1 MSLETQTQTGASGS
15 ARPFRRR
22 RTRVG
27 NDKKIQD
34 DEFMA
39 AAIGDVEWLRQSLR
53 DQHLEKGQIN
63 YDKNGLTALHLAAIH
78 GRLDCLKLLIE
89 KYKFDINLA
98 SSTGWRAIHL
108 CISNQTGKRAIQCL
122 QYLLD
127 KKADSSIGN
136 DDGITPLHQAGSE
149 GHVQCLKM
157 LIDHG
162 AKIDGEDCRGHT
174 PLDLAKL
181 WGHRKCARIIAAEMW
196 QQGKDNIA
204 KEMQQL
210 RKLKMQQVLKEM
222 ELEAEFKAQNEH
234 YSEDEF
240 KQWLAK
246 KGMENN
252 APTGPKHLKE
262 REKEKKE
269 SIKPSQESLSKPNSM
284 TSRSV
289 GSMGTKGRKADTLPV
304 WKSSRPRDMSPLSR
318 KTTNIS
324 SFTEDLDSG
333 LHEQPAEADQQ
344 DVEQPRAKSAGYV
357 NPNRWQI
364 PLKVDDPPYITNL
377 TDDYPRDEF
386 TKMPL
391 VESAPKFYDGRHGP
405 RLYKDDVKEGD
416 VDTKKKLRKPNL
428 PKETIKKVLSK
439 DGSILERPIVFKPR
453 HIHDVQVKKK
463 YGDEVVGKSEVS
475 LHLCDDMSSFLF
487 KNSLNADPSAFN
499 VASAAKKPVSKERQ
513 KLLETNSILESHP
526 NTRST
531 SSSNWS
537 SVKFPREKVLQSMRI
552 MSKPQT
558 FPDIQGEEFSIGSGA
573 MVK

>member
-15 ARPFRRR
+15 ARPYRRR

-53 DQHLEKGQIN
+53 DQKLEHGQIN
-63 YDKNGLTALHLAAIH
+63 YDKNGLTALHLSAIH
-78 GRLDCLKLLIE
+78 GRLECLKLLIE
-89 KYKFDINLA
+89 KYKFDINLP

-108 CISNQTGKRAIQCL
+108 CISNQTGKRAVQCL

-127 KKADSSIGN
+127 KKADSSVGN
-136 DDGITPLHQAGSE
+136 DDGITPLHQAASE

-204 KEMQQL
+204 KEMRQL
-210 RKLKMQQVLKEM
+210 RKLKMQQVLREM
-222 ELEAEFKAQNEH
+222 ELEAEYKAQNEH
-234 YSEDEF
+234 YSEEAF

-246 KGMENN
+246 QGMDKEM
-252 APTGPKHLKE
+252 PTGPKHVKE
-262 REKEKKE
+262 RKETDKHGHE
-269 SIKPSQESLSKPNSM
+269 PLMKPNSI
-284 TSRSV
+284 T
-289 GSMGTKGRKADTLPV
+289 TKSTASSNEKTKARRPDSIPA
-304 WKSSRPRDMSPLSR
+304 WKSQRPREMSPLSR
-318 KTTNIS
+318 KTTNMS
-324 SFTEDLDSG
+324 QVTEDEDDG
-333 LHEQPAEADQQ
+333 LHEKPEKPEQQ
-344 DVEQPRAKSAGYV
+344 LQDEQRAKSAGYI
-357 NPNRWQI
+357 NPNRWKI
-364 PLKVDDPPYITNL
+364 PLKVCDPPYVTNL
-377 TDDYPRDEF
+377 TDDYPRDEY

-391 VESAPKFYDGRHGP
+391 VESAPKYFDGRNGP
-405 RLYKDDVKEGD
+405 RLYKKDVKEGSI
-416 VDTKKKLRKPNL
+416 DTKKKLRKPNV
-428 PKETIKKVLSK
+428 PKEISK
-439 DGSILERPIVFKPR
+439 RIMSDDPTLEERPVLFKPR
-453 HIHDVQVKKK
+453 HIADVQVKKK
-463 YGDEVVGKSEVS
+463 YGEDIIGRDEVS

-487 KNSLNADPSAFN
+487 KNSLSKGPDVFD
-499 VASAAKKPVSKERQ
+499 VASGSKPLSKEHQ

-537 SVKFPREKVLQSMRI
+537 SVKFPREKVLRSLHV
-552 MSKPQT
+552 MSKPNA
-558 FPDIQGEEFSIGSGA
+558 FPDIRGEEYSIGSGT
-573 MVK
+573 VTV

>member
-15 ARPFRRR
+15 ARPYRRR

-53 DQHLEKGQIN
+53 DQKLEHGQIN
-63 YDKNGLTALHLAAIH
+63 YDKNGLTALHLSAIH
-78 GRLDCLKLLIE
+78 GRLECLKLLIE
-89 KYKFDINLA
+89 KYKFDINLP

-127 KKADSSIGN
+127 KKADSSVGN
-136 DDGITPLHQAGSE
+136 DDGITPLHQAASE

-210 RKLKMQQVLKEM
+210 RKLKMQQVLREM
-222 ELEAEFKAQNEH
+222 ELEAEYKAQNEH
-234 YSEDEF
+234 YSEEAF
-240 KQWLAK
+240 KKWLSK
-246 KGMENN
+246 QGLEQDK
-252 APTGPKHLKE
+252 PTGPKHVKE
-262 REKEKKE
+262 RKE
-269 SIKPSQESLSKPNSM
+269 SDKQESLMKANSVS
-284 TSRSV
+284 T
-289 GSMGTKGRKADTLPV
+289 
-304 WKSSRPRDMSPLSR
+304 KSSTTVKSKGNYRRPDSIPTWKTPRPREMSPLSR

-324 SFTEDLDSG
+324 QVTEEEDTG
-333 LHEQPAEADQQ
+333 LYEIAENNDQVQ
-344 DVEQPRAKSAGYV
+344 TEKRAKSAGFV
-357 NPNRWQI
+357 NPTPWKI
-364 PLKVDDPPYITNL
+364 PLKASDPPYITNL
-377 TDDYPRDEF
+377 TDDYPRDDF

-391 VESAPKFYDGRHGP
+391 VESAPKYFDGRAGP
-405 RLYKDDVKEGD
+405 RLYKKDVKEGSI
-416 VDTKKKLRKPNL
+416 DTKKKLRKPNV
-428 PKETIKKVLSK
+428 PKEIAKRIMTDDPTL
-439 DGSILERPIVFKPR
+439 DERPVLFKPK
-453 HIHDVQVKKK
+453 HIADVQVKKK

-487 KNSLNADPSAFN
+487 KNSLNKGADFN
-499 VASAAKKPVSKERQ
+499 VASKGKPLTAEHR
-513 KLLETNSILESHP
+513 KLLENNSILDSHP
-526 NTRST
+526 STRST
-531 SSSNWS
+531 STSNWS
-537 SVKFPREKVLQSMRI
+537 SIKFPRERVLQSLHI
-552 MSKPQT
+552 MSKPGA
-558 FPDIQGEEFSIGSGA
+558 FPDMKGEEYIIGSGQ
-573 MVK
+573 MTV